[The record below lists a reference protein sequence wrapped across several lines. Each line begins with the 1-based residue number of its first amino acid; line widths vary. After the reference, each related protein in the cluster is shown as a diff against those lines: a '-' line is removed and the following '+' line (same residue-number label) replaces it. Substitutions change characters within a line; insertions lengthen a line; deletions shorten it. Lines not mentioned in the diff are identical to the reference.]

1 MNRRERQS
9 AILELVRERALS
21 TQAEVA
27 AALRETGF
35 EVVQTTVSRDIADLG
50 LVKVRAPSGRLV
62 YAPPGTTDTDRLR
75 ALGAAM
81 RRYAI
86 GAEAAGSLVVVTTP
100 SGYANAL
107 AQAIDEAGHPG
118 IAGTLAGDNTILV
131 VARDGTP
138 GSRAPRRAH
147 GPPPPRRRVST
158 AVVAYSGGLDTSC
171 ILAWLKEEPYDFD
184 EVVAVLVDVGQE
196 FDLAESIARAQ
207 AAGADDVLLVDRKD
221 AFADEQCARAIATNA
236 LYEGKYPLVSALS
249 RPVIAQAVAEIAL
262 ERDAEAVVHGCTG
275 KGNDQLRFELAFKA
289 HYPGVRVIAPLRDR
303 IWTRDEEI
311 EYALAKGIPVV
322 QTAAS
327 PFSIDENL
335 FGRAIEA
342 GVLEDPWNAPPE
354 EPYALTSD
362 PATAPEPIEIVVG
375 FEKGIPV
382 SLDGEEL
389 PLAQLIAQVNRL
401 AGAYGI
407 GRIDMIENRAVG
419 IKSREVYEAPGAIA
433 LITAHAAL
441 EDVVLTKDEA
451 RLKSLLEQRWTELVY
466 EGRWFS
472 PAREAIDAFVDSTQ
486 QLVTGEV
493 RLELRPNA
501 AVVTG
506 RRSPHLLYAAELA
519 SYGTG
524 ETFPHEAAEGFIRIS
539 SLETELHAAR
549 ARAKIEA

>member
-1 MNRRERQS
+1 
-9 AILELVRERALS
+9 
-21 TQAEVA
+21 
-27 AALRETGF
+27 
-35 EVVQTTVSRDIADLG
+35 
-50 LVKVRAPSGRLV
+50 
-62 YAPPGTTDTDRLR
+62 
-75 ALGAAM
+75 
-81 RRYAI
+81 
-86 GAEAAGSLVVVTTP
+86 
-100 SGYANAL
+100 
-107 AQAIDEAGHPG
+107 
-118 IAGTLAGDNTILV
+118 
-131 VARDGTP
+131 
-138 GSRAPRRAH
+138 
-147 GPPPPRRRVST
+147 VST

-196 FDLAESIARAQ
+196 FDLEESIARAN

-221 AFADEQCARAIATNA
+221 AFADEQCARAIMTNA

-289 HYPGVRVIAPLRDR
+289 HYPGVRVVAPLRDR

-342 GVLEDPWNAPPE
+342 GALEDPWNAPPD

-362 PATAPEPIEIVVG
+362 PASAPDPIEIVVG
-375 FEKGIPV
+375 FEEGIPV

-389 PLAQLIAQVNRL
+389 PLAQLIAQMNRL

-433 LITAHAAL
+433 LITAHSAL

-451 RLKSLLEQRWTELVY
+451 RLKSVLEQRWTELVY

-486 QLVTGEV
+486 LLVTGEV
-493 RLELRPNA
+493 RLELRANA